1 MTGPVGGRGL
11 AVSGILDAMS
21 RRLRQIAAG
30 VREFAAASK
39 SAYSTTVSDYVSGA
53 VRTRAGRI
61 GLGLVVMAIA
71 LSTGFRILGMAFTE
85 PEPMTRV
92 ATVWGAS
99 LWLFGF
105 GYSAALI
112 LRPALRREN

>member
-1 MTGPVGGRGL
+1 M
-11 AVSGILDAMS
+11 SGILDAMP
-21 RRLRQIAAG
+21 RLRPIAAA
-30 VREFAAASK
+30 VREFAVASK
-39 SAYSTTVSDYVSGA
+39 AAYAETVSTYVTGA

-61 GLGLVVMAIA
+61 GLGLMVLAIA
-71 LSTGFRILGMAFTE
+71 LSTGFRILGMAFME
-85 PEPMTRV
+85 DQPMTRV

-112 LRPALRREN
+112 LRPALQRESAPRDRDR